1 MLRFRMKF
9 SQNQDWHEGQDV
21 GKRLSENLSSTFDKT
36 DHLSKSM
43 SQNLSASEHYS
54 KQATYARDNSV
65 RMDQNY
71 NDQFWSFVEKKT
83 GGSANA
89 ISVWE
94 SKEPWAEGVRQDMMT
109 EFQSSIE
116 QDAISKM
123 DSRISSEGGFH
134 GSTAQLQKNYDASV
148 SNMKQPSRDS
158 FTDQSNAM
166 SSSSGLEGSAQHISE
181 NKESLVRQGSDNSG
195 AIQNNLTDRNKE
207 MGKVKTD
214 MKEEFQENKDS
225 NLAWSAA
232 RAAIPAGYLGTDSKK
247 KD

>member
-36 DHLSKSM
+36 DHLSKSI

-116 QDAISKM
+116 KDAIAKM
-123 DSRISSEGGFH
+123 DTRISSEGGFH
-134 GSTAQLQKNYDASV
+134 GSTSQLQKNYDSSV

-158 FTDQSNAM
+158 FTEQSNAM
-166 SSSSGLEGSAQHISE
+166 SAGSSLEGSSQHISE
-181 NKESLVRQGSDNSG
+181 NKESLARQGSNNSG

-207 MGKVKTD
+207 MGKAKAD
-214 MKEEFQENKDS
+214 MKEEFQENKDETIVWKS
-225 NLAWSAA
+225 M
-232 RAAIPAGYLGTDSKK
+232 RATGKLFGDVGKP